1 MGVKEKVNPFKSSA
15 QVKLENKMAS
25 VHVKL

>member
-1 MGVKEKVNPFKSSA
+1 MGVKEKVSPFKSST